1 MDEYESLVLK
11 YQDMKREQAD
21 IDELLDVL
29 NEISTYSNEER
40 LMFEQA
46 LWYWKGEYPARAK
59 RVCKQLI
66 NYFHDGEWVER
77 AKVVL
82 TRLGDDEDFPPE
94 METFLKW
101 DGEATIKPEKKE
113 LIEKSETKKEES
125 EPDIIREA
133 FEGLVGMDSVK
144 KELISFYNIA
154 RLEKLREQQLGLTK
168 NNSRA
173 YNFVLYGNPGTGKTT
188 VARIIGKVLYALG
201 IRETDQFMEVD
212 RSKLVSQYVGE
223 TAVKVQNTLK
233 EISGGT
239 LFIDE
244 AYSLYKKGDEKDFG
258 QEAIDTLLKDMED
271 HRSDYS
277 VILAGYRMP
286 MIEMLNHSNPGFR
299 SRFTYHI
306 NIPDYS
312 DEELLTIATNIAE
325 SHHYKIEEKGYEALK
340 KRIAKERIDETFG
353 NARFIRTVIDE
364 AEANLAN
371 RLAKMNHFSQ
381 EDLVT
386 LHAEDI
392 FPEEKRGKGLEDLLK
407 DLEHLVG
414 LHDVKETVQTLL
426 DMISVQKDMEE
437 LGISIGNDIGT
448 LHMSFKGNAG
458 TGKTTVARLL
468 GKILGE
474 MGVLKR
480 GDVFVEVK
488 REDLVGQYQG
498 HTAAKVKDVIRSA
511 MGGVLFID
519 EAYSLVNGEGDTFG
533 KEAVNALVAEM
544 ENHRDSLVVILA
556 GYTSDIDRFLA
567 ENQGLR
573 SRVTRDL
580 FFEDYTLEEMVQM
593 FRNQVRAAGFQMA
606 EELDLDVEE
615 LLRRNIQETADFG
628 NGRGVR
634 NVFEKVKMKRARRIS
649 AAKRNG
655 ESLSSEDY
663 LTILKED
670 LQMKS

>member
-1 MDEYESLVLK
+1 MGEYESLVQK
-11 YQDMKREQAD
+11 YQSMKQENAN
-21 IDELLDVL
+21 IDEILEILK
-29 NEISTYSNEER
+29 EISECSNDER
-40 LMFEQA
+40 LMFEQS

-66 NYFHDGEWVER
+66 NYFHDGEWVDR
-77 AKVVL
+77 AKSVL
-82 TRLGDDEDFPPE
+82 EMLNNDEDFDVE
-94 METFLKW
+94 MEQFLL
-101 DGEATIKPEKKE
+101 PEGSGKSE
-113 LIEKSETKKEES
+113 NIEKSKAKNDSEE
-125 EPDIIREA
+125 PAIIRQA
-133 FEGLVGMDSVK
+133 FEGLVGMESVK
-144 KELISFYNIA
+144 KELISFYNLA
-154 RLEKLREQQLGLTK
+154 RLEKLREQQLGISK
-168 NNSRA
+168 NSGRA

-201 IRETDQFMEVD
+201 IRENENFMEVD
-212 RSKLVSQYVGE
+212 RSKLVSQYIGE
-223 TAVKVQNTLK
+223 TAIKMQNTLK
-233 EISGGT
+233 EIKGGT

-244 AYSLYKKGDEKDFG
+244 AYNLYKKGDEKDFG

-271 HRSDYS
+271 HRGDYS

-286 MIEMLNHSNPGFR
+286 MIEMLNHANPGFR

-312 DEELLTIATNIAE
+312 DEELLTIADNIAK

-371 RLAKMNHFSQ
+371 RLAKMNNFSQ
-381 EDLVT
+381 EDLT
-386 LHAEDI
+386 FLRAEDI
-392 FPEEKRGKGLEDLLK
+392 FMEEKQGKGLDALLK
-407 DLEHLVG
+407 DLNNLIG

-426 DMISVQKDMEE
+426 DTISVQKDMEE
-437 LGISIGNDIGT
+437 LGISTGNEIGT

-480 GDVFVEVK
+480 GNVFVEVK

-498 HTAAKVKDVIRSA
+498 HTAAKVKDVVRSA

-519 EAYSLVNGEGDTFG
+519 EAYALVNGDGDSFG

-580 FFEDYTLEEMVQM
+580 FFEDYTLDEMVQM
-593 FRNQVRAAGFQMA
+593 FKNQVRAGGFRME
-606 EELDLDVEE
+606 EELDEAVAA
-615 LLRRNIQETADFG
+615 LLIRKIQETADFG

-634 NVFEKVKMKRARRIS
+634 NVFEMVKMNRARRIS

-655 ESLSSEDY
+655 VSLSNEDY
-663 LTILKED
+663 LTILEED
-670 LQMKS
+670 LKIK